1 VSPIRVLLAD
11 DHTMVRA
18 GFRSLIEGMQGF
30 EVVAEA
36 ADGREALEL
45 AERLRPD
52 VVLSDIA
59 MPELGGLELTSR
71 LAEAVPEARV
81 LILSMHRDPG
91 YVRQAVRSGAR
102 GYLLKSSGPEELE
115 QALLAV
121 ARGEAY
127 FTPSAAAPLAD
138 ALRDGDRPAELT
150 RRQVEVLRLVA
161 SGRSN
166 KQVALALGLS
176 IKTVETHRAQLMERL
191 GVREVAGLVRYAIEH
206 GLADPPPGP

>member
-206 GLADPPPGP
+206 GLADPHPGP

>member
-18 GFRSLIEGMQGF
+18 GFRSLIEGLEGF
-30 EVVAEA
+30 EVIAEA

-45 AERLRPD
+45 ARRLKPD

-59 MPELGGLELTSR
+59 MPELGGLELTAR

-102 GYLLKSSGPEELE
+102 GYLLKNSGPEELE
-115 QALLAV
+115 QALRAV

-127 FTPSAAAPLAD
+127 FTPSTAAPLAD

-166 KQVALALGLS
+166 KQIALALGLS
-176 IKTVETHRAQLMERL
+176 IKTIETHRAQLMERL
-191 GVREVAGLVRYAIEH
+191 RVREVAGLVRYAIEH
-206 GLADPPPGP
+206 GLTDPPPGS

>member
-45 AERLRPD
+45 AELLRPD